1 MINLNYNSIYFFLGI
16 LFLFNLVFFLNYQK
30 IFTKLNLFDHPDN
43 KRKIHKKPILLAGGP
58 LIYVNVILIFF
69 SIFFIQDLKLH
80 NFYIFSLKNF
90 FIFIFSIS
98 LIFFAGLYDDKF
110 TLSPTKR
117 LLIISF
123 SIYLLLATDN
133 TLVLHELFFSFSSY
147 DIKTNSLA
155 FLLSLVCFVSLI
167 LALNMFDGM
176 NLQAGIFYFLFF
188 TFIIIVT
195 KNLYILTILVSI
207 LLYMYLNFRNKLFL
221 GDSGSYLLSLLVA
234 FFSVKLYKYNSF
246 VFSDHIF
253 IILFLPI
260 LDSIRVTLLR
270 LIRGR
275 NIFNP
280 DRTHFHHL
288 LLNKYS
294 YNFTILI
301 ISLFFLIPYIS
312 FFLKINSIVTII
324 IICFLYFYLLKKKL

>member
-1 MINLNYNSIYFFLGI
+1 MTSLYNSTIFLLLVI
-16 LFLFNLVFFLNYQK
+16 VCLFNLIFFLNYKK
-30 IFTKLNLFDHPDN
+30 IFIKLNLYDYPDK
-43 KRKIHKKPILLAGGP
+43 KRKIHKKPISLAGGP
-58 LIYVNVILIFF
+58 IIYLNLLLMLIFTMF
-69 SIFFIQDLKLH
+69 LQDQQLD
-80 NFYIFSLKNF
+80 NFYIFSIKNF
-90 FIFIFSIS
+90 FIFLVSIS

-117 LLIISF
+117 LLIISI
-123 SIYLLLATDN
+123 SIYLLLVTDN
-133 TLVLHELFFSFSSY
+133 TLILQELFFSFSNY
-147 DIKTNSLA
+147 NIKTNSLA
-155 FLLSLVCFVSLI
+155 FLFTLICFISLI

-176 NLQAGIFYFLFF
+176 NLQAGIFYLLFF
-188 TFIIIVT
+188 TFFVIVT
-195 KNLYILTILVSI
+195 KNFYILAILVP
-207 LLYMYLNFRNKLFL
+207 LLLFTYLNFKNKLFL

-234 FFSVKLYKYNSF
+234 FFSIKLYKYDSL

-270 LIRGR
+270 VTRGR
-275 NIFNP
+275 KIFNP

-312 FFLKINSIVTII
+312 FFLKINSILTITII
-324 IICFLYFYLLKKKL
+324 SFLYFYLLKKK